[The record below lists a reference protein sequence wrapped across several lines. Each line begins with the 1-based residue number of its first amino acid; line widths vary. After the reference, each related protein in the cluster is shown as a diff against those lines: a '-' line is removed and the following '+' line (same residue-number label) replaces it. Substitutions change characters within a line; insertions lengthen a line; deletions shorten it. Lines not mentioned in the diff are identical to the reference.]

1 MNDRPRNSVI
11 PYPQIIEMTHR
22 GERSWDLF
30 SRLLKDR
37 IVLLGSEIDDDV
49 ANVLIAQLLYLESD
63 DPDKEIMLYINSPGG
78 VMTAGL
84 AIYDTMQYI
93 RCPIA
98 TLCLGQASSM
108 ASLLL
113 CAGERGRR
121 YAMPNARVLIHQP
134 LGGTQGQAT
143 DIEIHAREILHLRHK
158 LNEIYALHTGQDVAK
173 IKNDSERDYY
183 LGAAQA
189 KVYGIVDEILDRK
202 TRVRIPTKT

>member
-1 MNDRPRNSVI
+1 MNDRPENSLI
-11 PYPQIIEMTHR
+11 PYPQIIETTHR

-49 ANVLIAQLLYLESD
+49 ANVLIAELLYLESE

-98 TLCLGQASSM
+98 TLCLGQASSI

-113 CAGERGRR
+113 CAGMRGRR
-121 YAMPNARVLIHQP
+121 YAMPNARVLLHQP
-134 LGGTQGQAT
+134 LGGAQGQAT
-143 DIEIHAREILHLRHK
+143 DIEIHAREILHLRHR
-158 LNEIYALHTGQDVAK
+158 LNEIYAFHTSQDVAK
-173 IKNDSERDYY
+173 IKKDSERDYY
-183 LGAAQA
+183 LGADEAMAYGLIDEVVHRAARPRVA
-189 KVYGIVDEILDRK
+189 K
-202 TRVRIPTKT
+202 P